1 MSQPVNK
8 SVQKSAT
15 SEWVETFTVVAEA
28 LLIAIVLRSFLYQP
42 FSIPTASMQQTLMIG
57 DYFVANKF
65 VWGYGK
71 HSFSL
76 GRYGDF
82 SALDFEMPISN
93 RILGR
98 DPNRGDV
105 AVFRPV
111 PQNIEYIKRIV
122 GLPGDTIETRRGFL
136 YINGMMVERE
146 EVGKALDTDSSGQ
159 TVEVTVYREI
169 FPEGTTHI
177 IQEISD
183 NEPLDN
189 KGPYVVPAGHY
200 FMMGDNRDRSADS
213 RVLESVGYVP
223 AVNLIAKA
231 EARFFSIKDNIPP
244 WQIWQ
249 WPANVRWDRMF
260 QGVNSTTPYGD
271 VETP

>member
-1 MSQPVNK
+1 MSQ
-8 SVQKSAT
+8 SVKKSAKK
-15 SEWVETFTVVAEA
+15 SAANEWVETIVVVVEA

-82 SALDFEMPISN
+82 SALDFELPISN
-93 RILGR
+93 RIFGR
-98 DPNRGDV
+98 DPNRGDI

-122 GLPGDTIETRRGFL
+122 GLPGDRIQMKAGRL
-136 YINGMMVERE
+136 YINDVMVERE
-146 EVGKALDTDSSGQ
+146 ELGKAQDTDSENR
-159 TVEVTVYREI
+159 TVEVTVYRET

-183 NEPLDN
+183 DQPLDN
-189 KGPYVVPAGHY
+189 TAEYVVPAGHY

-213 RVLESVGYVP
+213 RVLSQVGYVP

-231 EARFFSIKDNIPP
+231 EARFFSIKDNLPP

-260 QGVNSTTPYGD
+260 QGVDSNVPYHTTTTP
-271 VETP
+271 

>member
-1 MSQPVNK
+1 MTQSA
-8 SVQKSAT
+8 QKPAKKT
-15 SEWVETFTVVAEA
+15 AANEWWDTFVVIVEA
-28 LLIAIVLRSFLYQP
+28 LLIAIVLRFFLYQP

-82 SALDFEMPISN
+82 ALLDFELPISN

-98 DPNRGDV
+98 DPNRGDI

-111 PQNIEYIKRIV
+111 PQNMEYIKRIV
-122 GLPGDTIETRRGFL
+122 GLPGDRIQMIEGRL
-136 YINGMMVERE
+136 YINGTMVERE
-146 EVGKALDTDSSGQ
+146 AVGTAVDTDSNGDSR
-159 TVEVTVYREI
+159 EVTVYRET

-183 NEPLDN
+183 NAPLDN
-189 KGPYVVPAGHY
+189 TPEYVVPAGHF

-213 RVLESVGYVP
+213 RVLSQVGYVP

-231 EARFFSIKDNIPP
+231 EARFFSIKDNLPP
-244 WQIWQ
+244 WQVWQ

-260 QGVNSTTPYGD
+260 QSVYGNPPYDTTP
-271 VETP
+271 TP

>member
-1 MSQPVNK
+1 MTQPAPTPAK
-8 SVQKSAT
+8 KSAAN
-15 SEWVETFTVVAEA
+15 EWWDTFVVIVEA
-28 LLIAIVLRSFLYQP
+28 LLIAIVLRFFLYQP

-82 SALDFEMPISN
+82 ALLDFELPISN
-93 RILGR
+93 RIFGR
-98 DPNRGDV
+98 DPNRGDI

-111 PQNIEYIKRIV
+111 PQNMEYIKRIV
-122 GLPGDTIETRRGFL
+122 GLPGDTIQVKEGRL
-136 YINGMMVERE
+136 YINGTMVERE
-146 EVGKALDTDSSGQ
+146 AVGTTVDTDSNGDSR
-159 TVEVTVYREI
+159 EVTVYRET

-183 NEPLDN
+183 NAPLDN
-189 KGPYVVPAGHY
+189 TPEYVVPAGHF

-213 RVLESVGYVP
+213 RVLSQVGYVP

-231 EARFFSIKDNIPP
+231 EARFFSIKDNLPP
-244 WQIWQ
+244 WQLWH

-260 QGVNSTTPYGD
+260 QSVYGNPPVVTT
-271 VETP
+271 ETP

>member
-1 MSQPVNK
+1 MSQPADK
-8 SVQKSAT
+8 PIKKSAT
-15 SEWVETFTVVAEA
+15 NEWVETIIVVAEA

-82 SALDFEMPISN
+82 ALLDFELPINN
-93 RILGR
+93 RIFGR
-98 DPNRGDV
+98 EPNRGDI

-111 PQNIEYIKRIV
+111 PQNIEYIKRVV
-122 GLPGDTIETRRGFL
+122 GLPGDTIQVKQGRL
-136 YINGMMVERE
+136 YINGTMVERE
-146 EVGKALDTDSSGQ
+146 QIGTAQDTDSNGD
-159 TVEVTVYREI
+159 TRDVILYRET

-183 NEPLDN
+183 NAALDN
-189 KGPYVVPAGHY
+189 TSEYVVPAGHY

-213 RVLESVGYVP
+213 RVLGQVGYVP

-244 WQIWQ
+244 WQLWQ

-260 QGVNSTTPYGD
+260 QWVDHQPL
-271 VETP
+271 

>member
-1 MSQPVNK
+1 MSQPADKTKV
-8 SVQKSAT
+8 KSAA
-15 SEWVETFTVVAEA
+15 SEWWDTFIVIIEA
-28 LLIAIVLRSFLYQP
+28 LLIAIVLRFFLFQP

-57 DYFVANKF
+57 DYFIANKF

-82 SALDFEMPISN
+82 ALLDFELPISN
-93 RILGR
+93 RIFGR
-98 DPNRGDV
+98 EPLRGDV

-111 PQNIEYIKRIV
+111 PQNLEYIKRVV
-122 GLPGDTIETRRGFL
+122 GMPGDTIQVREGRL
-136 YINGMMVERE
+136 YINGTMVERE
-146 EVGKALDTDSSGQ
+146 LLGTRLDTDSNGD
-159 TVEVTVYREI
+159 TREVSVYRET
-169 FPEGTTHI
+169 FPEGSTHV
-177 IQEISD
+177 IQEIGD
-183 NEPLDN
+183 NLPLDN
-189 KGPYVVPAGHY
+189 TPEYVVPAGHY

-213 RVLESVGYVP
+213 RVLSQVGYVP

-231 EARFFSIKDNIPP
+231 EARFFSIADNLPP

-260 QGVNSTTPYGD
+260 QSVYGD
-271 VETP
+271 QPYDTTAAP

>member
-1 MSQPVNK
+1 MTQSAQKPAK
-8 SVQKSAT
+8 KSAAN
-15 SEWVETFTVVAEA
+15 EWWDTFVVIVEA
-28 LLIAIVLRSFLYQP
+28 LLIAIVLRFFLYQP

-82 SALDFEMPISN
+82 ALLDFELPIAN

-98 DPNRGDV
+98 EPNRGDI

-111 PQNIEYIKRIV
+111 PQTMEYIKRVV
-122 GLPGDTIETRRGFL
+122 GLPGDHIQMKEGRL
-136 YINGMMVERE
+136 YINGTMVERE
-146 EVGKALDTDSSGQ
+146 KVGTAVDTDSNGDSR
-159 TVEVTVYREI
+159 EVTVYRET

-183 NEPLDN
+183 NAPLDN
-189 KGPYVVPAGHY
+189 TPEYVVPAGHY

-213 RVLESVGYVP
+213 RVLSQVGYVP

-231 EARFFSIKDNIPP
+231 EVRFFSIKDNLPP

-260 QGVNSTTPYGD
+260 QSVYGNPPYDTTAAP
-271 VETP
+271 

>member
-1 MSQPVNK
+1 MSQPAGKTVKKAQTN
-8 SVQKSAT
+8 
-15 SEWVETFTVVAEA
+15 EWWDTIVVVVEA

-76 GRYGDF
+76 GRYGNF
-82 SALDFEMPISN
+82 TLLDFELPINN

-111 PQNIEYIKRIV
+111 PQNMEYIKRIV
-122 GLPGDTIETRRGFL
+122 GMPGDRIQMREGRL
-136 YINGMMVERE
+136 YINGTMVERE
-146 EVGKALDTDSSGQ
+146 FIGTAMDVDSEGDTRP
-159 TVEVTVYREI
+159 VTVYRET
-169 FPEGTTHI
+169 FPDGSVHT

-183 NEPLDN
+183 NGPLDN
-189 KGPYVVPAGHY
+189 TPEYVVPAGHY

-213 RVLESVGYVP
+213 RVLSSVGYVP
-223 AVNLIAKA
+223 AVNLIGKA

-244 WQIWQ
+244 WQLWQ

-260 QGVNSTTPYGD
+260 QSID
-271 VETP
+271 K

>member
-1 MSQPVNK
+1 MSQPMSKAVKK
-8 SVQKSAT
+8 SGRGELVDT
-15 SEWVETFTVVAEA
+15 IVVVVEA
-28 LLIAIVLRSFLYQP
+28 LLIAVLFRTFLYQP
-42 FSIPTASMQQTLMIG
+42 FSIPTASMQSTLMIG

-82 SALDFEMPISN
+82 ALLDFELPISN

-98 DPNRGDV
+98 DPNRGDI

-111 PQNIEYIKRIV
+111 PQNMEYIKRIV
-122 GLPGDTIETRRGFL
+122 GLPGDRIQMIEGRL
-136 YINGMMVERE
+136 YINGTMIERE
-146 EVGKALDTDSSGQ
+146 EVGKALDTDSNGDAR
-159 TVEVTVYREI
+159 EVTVYRET
-169 FPEGTTHI
+169 FPEGTTHL

-183 NEPLDN
+183 NAPLDN
-189 KGPYVVPAGHY
+189 TPEYVVPAGHF

-213 RVLESVGYVP
+213 RVLSQVGYVP

-231 EARFFSIKDNIPP
+231 EARFFSIRDNIAP

-260 QGVNSTTPYGD
+260 QSVYGNPPYDTTPS
-271 VETP
+271 P

>member
-1 MSQPVNK
+1 MTQSAQKPAK
-8 SVQKSAT
+8 KSAAN
-15 SEWVETFTVVAEA
+15 EWWDTFVVIVEA
-28 LLIAIVLRSFLYQP
+28 LLIAIVLRFFLYQP

-82 SALDFEMPISN
+82 ALLDFELPISN

-98 DPNRGDV
+98 DPNRGDI

-111 PQNIEYIKRIV
+111 PQNMEYIKRIV
-122 GLPGDTIETRRGFL
+122 GLPGDTIQVREGRL
-136 YINGMMVERE
+136 YINGTMVERE
-146 EVGKALDTDSSGQ
+146 AVGTTTDTDSNGDSR
-159 TVEVTVYREI
+159 EVTVYRET

-183 NEPLDN
+183 NAPLDN
-189 KGPYVVPAGHY
+189 TPEYVVPAGHF

-213 RVLESVGYVP
+213 RVLSQVGYVP

-260 QGVNSTTPYGD
+260 QSVYGNPPYDTTPA
-271 VETP
+271 P